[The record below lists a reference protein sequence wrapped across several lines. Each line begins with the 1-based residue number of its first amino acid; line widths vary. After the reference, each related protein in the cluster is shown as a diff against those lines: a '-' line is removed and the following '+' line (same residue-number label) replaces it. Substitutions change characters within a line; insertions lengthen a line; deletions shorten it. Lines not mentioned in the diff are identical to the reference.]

1 MQHPIY
7 VERQLFKFLW
17 IFMPLMGLVNMWMH
31 MHADGSR
38 PVWAPFIVLLVN
50 LLVLLILGSLTIR
63 VDATHLSWRFGW
75 LGWPVWKVALADIQ
89 AAGPTN
95 TSLLDGW
102 GIRRTR
108 QGMLYNAHGKQAIR
122 LIMRNGKTILLG
134 TQDPQRLLSYLT
146 PRLNGR

>member
-17 IFMPLMGLVNMWMH
+17 IFMPLMGLFNIGIH
-31 MHADGSR
+31 MVAGAPR
-38 PVWAPFIVLLVN
+38 AAWAPFIVLLVN
-50 LLVLLILGSLTIR
+50 LLVLLILGNLTIR

-75 LGWPVWKVALADIQ
+75 LGWPVWTVALADIRL
-89 AAGPTN
+89 AEPAS
-95 TSLLDGW
+95 TSFLDGW

-122 LIMRNGKTILLG
+122 LSMRNGKSIRLG

-146 PRLNGR
+146 PRLNVS